1 MARTRTK
8 AKTKKSRW
16 TEGTS
21 RPERKKRSLVRRLAV
36 GTTKGTGR
44 LIAKGAVTGTRVIR
58 SRGAKQRF
66 EDGYM
71 PEPDEVPAKAWY
83 PGGGG
88 GTCDCG
94 KRFGSDR
101 GLRKHFDVQHNGE
114 EPAERNLGRY
124 HGAAAVRFVRSKDK
138 KAVKTVKR
146 KSATSPSGG
155 RATTSGGRTMGRR
168 GPDVEI
174 EALQLLRRAFEEIE
188 MMGTG
193 GLSKMQAFA
202 NGLDIAFG
210 KNGARAFESYRLSLL
225 HKEFP
230 PEVLTGLLKIEELM
244 GDVAKEATRWIEH
257 LEKVLKDDI
266 AAAKRLRGDG
276 PSVGVLAG

>member
-1 MARTRTK
+1 MARTRTET
-8 AKTKKSRW
+8 KTKKSRW
-16 TEGTS
+16 TEGAS
-21 RPERKKRSLVRRLAV
+21 RPERKKRSLVRRLTV
-36 GTTKGTGR
+36 GTTKGAGR
-44 LIAKGAVTGTRVIR
+44 LIAKGAVGGARVVR
-58 SRGAKQRF
+58 NRGVKQRF
-66 EDGYM
+66 ADGYM
-71 PEPDEVPAKAWY
+71 PEPDEVPPKAWY

-88 GTCDCG
+88 GLCHCG

-101 GLRKHFDVQHNGE
+101 GLRRHFDVQHHGE

-124 HGAAAVRFVRSKDK
+124 HGAAAVRFVRGEKR

-146 KSATSPSGG
+146 KPTTSPSAG
-155 RATTSGGRTMGRR
+155 RATTAGGRTMGRR

-174 EALQLLRRAFEEIE
+174 EALRLLQRAFEEIE
-188 MMGTG
+188 TMGTG

-202 NGLDIAFG
+202 NGLDITFG
-210 KNGARAFESYRLSLL
+210 RNGIQAFESYRLSLL

-230 PEVLTGLLKIEELM
+230 PEVLTGLHRIEELM